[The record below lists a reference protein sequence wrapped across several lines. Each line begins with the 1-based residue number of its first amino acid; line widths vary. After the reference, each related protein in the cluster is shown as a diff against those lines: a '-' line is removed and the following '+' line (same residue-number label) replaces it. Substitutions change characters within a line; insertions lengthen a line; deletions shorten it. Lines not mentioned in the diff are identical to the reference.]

1 MQKVITLP
9 VRCSVVRKSTSWLKQ
24 IIAAES
30 IVLYLLTAIYAWI
43 TPSYFASVLGRTAFV
58 ILLVGTVCIVC
69 CAIIGSIEGWY
80 PKLECIKDDEVE
92 P

>member
-9 VRCSVVRKSTSWLKQ
+9 VRCSVVRKSTTWLKR

-30 IVLYLLTAIYAWI
+30 IVLYLLSALYVWI
-43 TPSYFASVLGRTAFV
+43 VPSYYESVFGRIAFV
-58 ILLVGTVCIVC
+58 ILLIGTVCIVC